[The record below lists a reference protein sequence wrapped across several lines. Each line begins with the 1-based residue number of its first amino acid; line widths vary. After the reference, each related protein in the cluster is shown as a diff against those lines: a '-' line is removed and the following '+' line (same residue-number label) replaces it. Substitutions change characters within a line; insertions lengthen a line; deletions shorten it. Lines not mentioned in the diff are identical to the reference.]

1 MEPINRELS
10 ALRRMFSLGKK
21 STPPKVRF
29 VPSMP
34 KLREAN
40 ARTGFLED
48 GQYRKLLEYRPEL
61 WFRTIVE
68 VGRTFG
74 WRRTGITGLRV
85 GQIDLMQR
93 TIRLEAGTT
102 KKGEGRVVTVV
113 DALYVLI
120 SACVRGSLK
129 TISFSRARMDFA
141 VISFRGLWK
150 NACISAGCPGLLLHD
165 LRRTMARKCF
175 APGCPRK

>member
-1 MEPINRELS
+1 
-10 ALRRMFSLGKK
+10 
-21 STPPKVRF
+21 
-29 VPSMP
+29 MP

-48 GQYRKLLEYRPEL
+48 GQYRKLLEYCPEL

-85 GQIDLMQR
+85 GQIDFMQR

-129 TISFSRARMDFA
+129 TISFSRARMDF
-141 VISFRGLWK
+141 
-150 NACISAGCPGLLLHD
+150 P
-165 LRRTMARKCF
+165 
-175 APGCPRK
+175 